1 MPYNDLTNRA
11 ALEGGIPKPLLNKL
25 WEGVTHRSLTMQAF
39 ETIPM
44 PAGTSRMGVIDSLP
58 FAYFQNAPDTGNG
71 QATKFGWANKE
82 IVAESI
88 MCFIPIPRT
97 VLEDTQFDVF
107 EYILPR
113 MEEAIAHKLDE
124 AVLFGI
130 GAPASYPTSLYSQAV
145 TDSAVYTINTTAAN
159 GGIAEDLNKAT
170 ERLALSGY
178 DASHILTGGAMKNKI
193 RRGRATDGQRYL
205 DLSTES
211 YEGIPF
217 VFGSNRLFPAGSGAC
232 AALVIDRTQ
241 YVLGIRRD
249 LELTIID
256 QGAIWGPNGENLY
269 NTTSQD
275 GVILRVIM
283 RAGWQRAN
291 AATTDQVG
299 VNEVQTLTQSGVSS
313 GTQTISFGGYSTAA
327 LDREATAAEVQAAL
341 ENLPSIGA
349 TNVSV
354 ARSGSAG
361 SRVYTVTFLN
371 ALGSQNVGNLSATS
385 TAGSIAQATTTAGV
399 AAARVSAAA
408 LVNA

>member
-1 MPYNDLTNRA
+1 MPYNDLTNRT

-44 PAGTSRMGVIDSLP
+44 PAGTTRMGVVDALP
-58 FAYFQNAPDTGNG
+58 VAFFQNASDIGSG

-107 EYILPR
+107 EYVLPR
-113 MEEAIAHKLDE
+113 MEEAIAYTLDQ
-124 AVLFGI
+124 AVLFGTN
-130 GAPASYPTSLYSQAV
+130 APASFPSALFVQAV
-145 TDSAVYTINTTAAN
+145 EDSASYTINTNAAG

-178 DASHILTGGAMKNKI
+178 DASHILTGSAMKNKI

-217 VFGSNRLFPAGSGAC
+217 VFGTNRLFAAGSGAC
-232 AALVIDRTQ
+232 AALVIDRSQ

-249 LELTIID
+249 LELSVIE
-256 QGAIWGPNGENLY
+256 QGVITAPNGDVLY

-291 AATTDQVG
+291 AVALDQIG
-299 VNEVQTLTQSGVSS
+299 TNEVQTLTQSGVSS